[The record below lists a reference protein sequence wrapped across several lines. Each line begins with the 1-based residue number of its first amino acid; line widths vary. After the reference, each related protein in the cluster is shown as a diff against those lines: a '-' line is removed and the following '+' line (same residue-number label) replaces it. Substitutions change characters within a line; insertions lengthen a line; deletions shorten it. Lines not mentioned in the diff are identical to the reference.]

1 MADEQAPP
9 EGSDQALR
17 GAALALGAPTR
28 EARELAEATVLSSGP
43 AAIPFLVEAV
53 GVVAAGPSPVSR
65 AALLLG
71 ALKAREALP
80 ALYARIE
87 ARDLTP
93 EQRAFVARALAELLE
108 GQDAFDD
115 RARAALEAL
124 AADPE
129 RTTRVFAAQGFGAL
143 SDLRSKAR
151 VQALARDP
159 DPWVQDKANA
169 VLAKLAELE
178 AVAATDVG
186 ATDFAALVAQAN
198 ADGGALKPWLDD
210 LGDARRAVRD
220 AAVAALVGAGKSAA
234 PFLIDKLNQPH
245 TRGRIGAAMALGRLQ
260 ITDAAVPLLIA
271 ATAPASTADE
281 RELRAVALRA
291 LANCLTGMED
301 GLAGSIVPL
310 TRDEDRFVRAAALL
324 CLGRLA
330 DRAGMR
336 AVVQAIV
343 EDDPFVVESAAVAL
357 AEGAREDDLEL
368 VLPLL
373 TALEKGAARPA
384 VREAILIALSRVTIT
399 PPPLRVRVRHRVRP
413 EVNGATA
420 ASRKAAIAL
429 LEGLFAEDDPPP
441 ILLVDDV
448 LVRLDDD
455 HPEVRVVAASFVRAH
470 LPPGMSGAVPRL
482 MRAFRRDEQTVALL
496 CLEALRRHDT
506 AEALAAL
513 QAVRGAGEPYG
524 GRAGELLAGFAPSS
538 TPWVWVPRPAPAPT
552 TPPRAESQRPR
563 PADGGSRV
571 RAVTLPPEPAPVDAH
586 LPGHRADGHRAD
598 GHRTDGHRTDGERSD
613 GERAADERRGDV
625 VEARFGSDS

>member
-28 EARELAEATVLSSGP
+28 EARELAEAKVLSAGASAVP
-43 AAIPFLVEAV
+43 YLVEAV
-53 GVVAAGPSPVSR
+53 GVVGPGLSPVSR

-87 ARDLTP
+87 ARDLTA

-169 VLAKLAELE
+169 VLAKLAEIE
-178 AVAATDVG
+178 AAAAADLGAADVG

-234 PFLIDKLNQPH
+234 PFLLDKLNQPH
-245 TRGRIGAAMALGRLQ
+245 TRGRTGAALALGRLQ
-260 ITDAAVPLLIA
+260 VTDAAVPLLIA

-301 GLAGSIVPL
+301 GLAASILPL

-373 TALEKGAARPA
+373 TALEKGSPKPA

-420 ASRKAAIAL
+420 ATRKAAIAL
-429 LEGLFAEDDPPP
+429 LEGLFADDDPPP
-441 ILLVDDV
+441 VLLVDDV

-455 HPEVRVVAASFVRAH
+455 HPEVRLVAGSFVRTH
-470 LPPGMSGAVPRL
+470 LPAGMSGAVPRL
-482 MRAFRRDEQTVALL
+482 VRAFHRDEQTLALL

-506 AEALAAL
+506 AEALSAL
-513 QAVRGAGEPYG
+513 QAARGGGEPYAS
-524 GRAGELLAGFAPSS
+524 RAAELLAGFSPSS
-538 TPWVWVPRPAPAPT
+538 TVWVWVPRAAPAPT

-563 PADGGSRV
+563 PADTGSRV
-571 RAVTLPPEPAPVDAH
+571 RAVTLPPEPAGGEAH
-586 LPGHRADGHRAD
+586 PSVKGA
-598 GHRTDGHRTDGERSD
+598 DGERVDDD
-613 GERAADERRGDV
+613 GRGDV